1 MPLIPLAPF
10 KTPRKAAAAQ
20 VAELFNIPAPVG
32 GLNFRDPI
40 AAMTPNDAL
49 ALTNFIPRQLG
60 VELRKGWKVHTDPV
74 GSTINSVFA
83 YNARNSTN
91 DKVFGAAGGNI
102 YDCTTEPATV
112 AQSAT
117 GSTDDIWW
125 TTQFDTGA
133 DMFLLAVSPSAGYW
147 TYSTSTGWVKR
158 TPTNL
163 PANPRTVAV
172 WKNRVWFTC
181 EDDTK
186 VYYMNAVNTIAG
198 TVTHFEMGAQLAR
211 GGYVSAMLNWTLDA
225 GVGIDDYLV
234 AIGTQGDLMVWQGT
248 DPGSVSTFGLK
259 GVWYVGP
266 VPKYG
271 RYFTP
276 MGGDVMIV
284 SELGLVPMSRLVN
297 GQFVEGEPGPAA
309 KIQDVLAPLIRSLRD
324 TRSWDVLSI
333 PSESILMIKLPES
346 AGTYT
351 QFCMNVTTGA
361 WCKLAGM
368 PINCITLLDGQTYFG
383 TDNGSVAKGF
393 TGIYDNVAEDGTG
406 GDFIE
411 GEIQTSFQSFGSPG
425 VNKKFD
431 MARPIFIAPDA
442 PSVKLQLNTQYVFS
456 NVEGSPNYQNFI
468 PSRWDND
475 DWNTARWVGSE
486 NTYQAWVGIAN
497 FGYYGSLKMK
507 VRGLP
512 QTVFTSSHVMAT
524 PGGMM

>member
-20 VAELFNIPAPVG
+20 VAQLFNIPAPVG
-32 GLNFRDPI
+32 GLNYRDPI

-49 ALTNFIPRQLG
+49 VLTNFIPKQQG
-60 VELRKGWKVHTDPV
+60 VELRKGWQVHTNTV
-74 GSTINSVFA
+74 GLPIRSVFA

-91 DKVFGAAGGNI
+91 DKIFGASDGDI
-102 YDCTTEPATV
+102 YDCTTEPATIV
-112 AQSAT
+112 QAAT

-133 DMFLLAVSPSAGYW
+133 DMFLLAVSPTAGYW
-147 TYSTSTGWVKR
+147 TYSAATGWIKR
-158 TPTNL
+158 TPTHL

-186 VYYMNAVNTIAG
+186 VYYMNSVNAITG
-198 TVTHFEMGAQLAR
+198 NVTHFEMGAHLAR
-211 GGYVSAMLNWTLDA
+211 GGYVSSLLNWTLDA
-225 GVGIDDYLV
+225 GTGIDDYLV

-248 DPGSVSTFGLK
+248 DPSSAATFGLK

-266 VPKYG
+266 VPQYG

-309 KIQDVLAPLIRSLRD
+309 KIQDVLAPLIRSLRS
-324 TRSWDVLSI
+324 TRSWEVLSI
-333 PSESILMIKLPES
+333 PSESLLMIKLPES
-346 AGTYT
+346 AGVYN
-351 QFCMNVTTGA
+351 QFCMNITTGA
-361 WCKLAGM
+361 WCKINGM

-383 TDNGSVAKGF
+383 IDDGRVAKGF
-393 TGIYDNVAEDGTG
+393 VGLYDEVGEDGVG
-406 GDFIE
+406 GEVIE
-411 GEIQTSFQSFGSPG
+411 GEIQTSFQDFGAPAI
-425 VNKKFD
+425 NKKFD

-442 PSVKLQLNTQYVFS
+442 PSVKLQINTQYNFGGVD
-456 NVEGSPNYQNFI
+456 GSPSYQNQI
-468 PSRWDND
+468 LSRWDNSS
-475 DWNTARWVGSE
+475 WNLARWVGDV
-486 NTYQAWVGIAN
+486 NTYQAWVGISGL
-497 FGYYGSLKMK
+497 GYYGSLRMK
-507 VRGLP
+507 VKGLP
-512 QTVFTSSHVMAT
+512 ATVFTSSHVMAT